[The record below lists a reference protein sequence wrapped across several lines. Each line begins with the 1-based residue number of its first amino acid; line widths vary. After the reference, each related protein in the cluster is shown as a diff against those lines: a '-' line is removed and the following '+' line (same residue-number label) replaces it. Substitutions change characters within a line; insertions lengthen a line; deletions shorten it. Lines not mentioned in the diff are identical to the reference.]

1 MCHHYDVSLTEWI
14 CQCRYGII
22 VLLADGT
29 RPTDANQLLVL
40 VAVLLTQYS
49 FPLLVILY
57 VPSFSSC
64 SAHPI
69 ALRKSTTPEMIL
81 LSLSKSVAILSMSA
95 ALVLLQWLY
104 NTNSRERASFCFIQ
118 NLRLI
123 RSVRLTRR
131 LTLLARE

>member
-49 FPLLVILY
+49 LPLLVILY
-57 VPSFSSC
+57 VPSFSC

-69 ALRKSTTPEMIL
+69 ALRKSTTPEMNL
-81 LSLSKSVAILSMSA
+81 LSLSQLLSFLCPRHSFFCSGVFLDEICYVYLMIWILTPFLLTKGLDWSA
-95 ALVLLQWLY
+95 SKPL
-104 NTNSRERASFCFIQ
+104 
-118 NLRLI
+118 
-123 RSVRLTRR
+123 
-131 LTLLARE
+131 